1 MGSSCLQ
8 TWSHSLLPSP
18 HQADCHARRSV
29 SVFHPPTRPWQ
40 RIRIVWQEPLL
51 FEDGWTLTV
60 WHTVEVHSRQSDLTS
75 TCGLPCYVRVNFR
88 FEGETWPQWDACFG
102 TVALN
107 DVPDSPERGCAET
120 SISWVS
126 LTGDAVDRGTYI
138 RGKPPGTFKEN
149 LPWAIIESFK
159 MTGLFQV
166 QTRSG
171 EACWQS
177 SEKMKLSPLLNVRWL
192 SLLPSFIPSPFCV
205 LHLFIYLYIL
215 CKSHSVVLFFH
226 NFINSQITM

>member
-1 MGSSCLQ
+1 MSPNLVSFPPSFPPAGRLPRQ
-8 TWSHSLLPSP
+8 TQRLRFPPPYTAMAENPDSM
-18 HQADCHARRSV
+18 ARAAV
-29 SVFHPPTRPWQ
+29 
-40 RIRIVWQEPLL
+40 L

-60 WHTVEVHSRQSDLTS
+60 WHTVEVYSRQSDLTS

-126 LTGDAVDRGTYI
+126 LTGDAVDRGTYT

-177 SEKMKLSPLLNVRWL
+177 SEKMELSPLLNVRWL

-205 LHLFIYLYIL
+205 LHLFIYYPLQ
-215 CKSHSVVLFFH
+215 KSQCNLIFS
-226 NFINSQITM
+226 